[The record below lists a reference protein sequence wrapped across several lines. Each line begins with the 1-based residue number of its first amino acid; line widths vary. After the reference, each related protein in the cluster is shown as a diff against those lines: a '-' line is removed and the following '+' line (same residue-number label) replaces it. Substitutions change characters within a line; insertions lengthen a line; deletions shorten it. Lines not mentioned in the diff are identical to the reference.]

1 MLHVNKTTLDAAWDI
16 QLWTVI
22 SSLPALAVISCMQ
35 HVSSTSLDNHTIITA
50 NRFCQ
55 VPTRC
60 A

>member
-35 HVSSTSLDNHTIITA
+35 HVSSTSLDNHTIITIIY
-50 NRFCQ
+50 R
-55 VPTRC
+55 RSS
-60 A
+60 

>member
-35 HVSSTSLDNHTIITA
+35 HVNSTSLDNHTIITIIY
-50 NRFCQ
+50 R
-55 VPTRC
+55 RSS
-60 A
+60 